1 METRVCPI
9 KRWVEVYKD
18 LPKGSD
24 YVRRSNETK
33 GDESAIVDVEE
44 FLTTETEET
53 LHKTL

>member
-1 METRVCPI
+1 M
-9 KRWVEVYKD
+9 YKD